1 MRCYW
6 QIEAWVDGTRERH
19 LVTASAAVRSMAD
32 GWRVRL
38 LDEAEVVLGFVGR
51 ATCTAPWFIVSDVRF
66 AGVVVARAAAALVF
80 ERLGW
85 SVSETAAALG
95 MAKSSVH
102 ELRESYRGHREVR
115 RVLNLAEAFGNSGV
129 RVLGGS
135 V

>member
-1 MRCYW
+1 MRSYW
-6 QIEAWVDGTRERH
+6 QIEMPGDEGVTRT
-19 LVTASAAVRSMAD
+19 LAAYQVAAVAAIC

-51 ATCTAPWFIVSDVRF
+51 ATCTAPRLIVSGVRF
-66 AGVVVARAAAALVF
+66 PGVVVARAAAALVF

-85 SVSETAAALG
+85 TVEATGAALG

-102 ELRESYRGHREVR
+102 ELRESYRGHQEVK
-115 RVLNLAEAFGNSGV
+115 RVLGLAEAFGNSGV
-129 RVLGGS
+129 RVLGGL